1 MLIIYAKF
9 ATAMPRTID
18 LIEKVLARL
27 LYELEHLELLP
38 FSNDGNNLQYSL
50 VTCGKKIKIIKILVN

>member
-1 MLIIYAKF
+1 MN
-9 ATAMPRTID
+9 TID

-50 VTCGKKIKIIKILVN
+50 VTCGKIIKIIKILVN